1 LMKETRRLSVHS
13 EAHVVL
19 DSSSICLDVH

>member
-1 LMKETRRLSVHS
+1 LMREARRFSVHS